1 MIWRQAGCLAS
12 LLLGSLPRGEVWAE
26 EALPEAHEA
35 PTHAVPLQANA
46 LPEQVETVTETP
58 VVEPDEPVA
67 GEYKPDWQRYETNN
81 PFGLLPSLDEELE
94 MRRTAVTKTERE
106 YLETLST
113 LTSTEERRKAM
124 LDLAALYERRNNKP
138 KVAAVYEK
146 FIEYLPHDSLV
157 PELYIRLGFLYRELG
172 AFDRALTKFYSVLNA
187 SLAIDRS
194 RLEVYRQLSL
204 KAQLE
209 IADTHYMMGEYERSA
224 KFFQRALRL
233 PLSERDRQQIS
244 FKLAYSEY
252 LLENYTKVIT
262 ILKTFIEEYPGH
274 TLIPESH
281 FLLAN
286 AYKRLNQPRQA
297 VAETL
302 KLLQHDNVRDPNNPA
317 VWLYWKKRTG
327 NQLANE
333 FYEQMDNVNALKI
346 YQAMARQSDYPDWQW
361 PVIYQIGLCY
371 ERLNMLQLAREA
383 FSMLLETPTS
393 PADGEP
399 LELSDNL
406 AALRTQA
413 EWRIEHL
420 NWLEESERSMVRV
433 FQEQNKTEDDEP
445 RSDH

>member
-1 MIWRQAGCLAS
+1 MKINQSVLRAVLAFS
-12 LLLGSLPRGEVWAE
+12 GLSCALIAE
-26 EALPEAHEA
+26 EPLIINQGETTSE
-35 PTHAVPLQANA
+35 VPLKKDSF
-46 LPEQVETVTETP
+46 PEQLRETQSADIPEI
-58 VVEPDEPVA
+58 EPDAPVA
-67 GEYKPDWQRYETNN
+67 GEYKPDWRRYETNN
-81 PFGLLPSLDEELE
+81 PFGLLPGLDEEIE

-113 LTSTEERRKAM
+113 QTTTEERRKAM
-124 LDLAALYERRNNKP
+124 LDLAALYERRNNNP

-157 PELYIRLGFLYRELG
+157 PELYIRLGFIYRELG
-172 AFDRALTKFYSVLNA
+172 AFDQSLSKFYSVLNA

-209 IADTHYMMGEYERSA
+209 IADTHYMMGEYEQSA
-224 KFFQRALRL
+224 KYFKRALRL
-233 PLSERDRQQIS
+233 PLPEKDRQQIT
-244 FKLAYSEY
+244 FKLAYSNY
-252 LLENYTKVIT
+252 LLNEHTKVIT
-262 ILKTFIEEYPGH
+262 GLKGFIDKYPENS
-274 TLIPESH
+274 LVPESH

-286 AYKRLNQPRQA
+286 SYKRLNQPRQA

-302 KLLQHDNVRDPNNPA
+302 KLLQHDNVRNSQNPA

-333 FYEQMDNVNALKI
+333 FYEQMDYVNALKI

-371 ERLNMLQLAREA
+371 ERLNMLPLARDAYE
-383 FSMLLETPTS
+383 MLLESPKS
-393 PADGEP
+393 PADGSP
-399 LELSDNL
+399 LEVSDNL
-406 AALRTQA
+406 LALRSQA

-420 NWLEESERSMVRV
+420 NWLESSDRSLVRIL
-433 FQEQNKTEDDEP
+433 ETDTTTTEE
-445 RSDH
+445 